1 MFILHRTSCLK
12 VTAFQENP
20 WCIGSCLNHGQ
31 SMIFLQGNHQ
41 AVFRHNLTPHVGF
54 HTWGKQP
61 LPHPLPPLSSASQS
75 GEDLA
80 HEALVKT
87 LLDHFVLSNVWHL
100 GQTKNSSGG
109 LPYEVIVLWRCSIT
123 FWLWLCISETPSA
136 VGTIQARCQVQCH
149 GSVSVVPE
157 WGLGEVGIYM
167 YLSSSI
173 A

>member
-1 MFILHRTSCLK
+1 MD
-12 VTAFQENP
+12 NP
-20 WCIGSCLNHGQ
+20 WSSCKA
-31 SMIFLQGNHQ
+31 ITKPFLDTTW
-41 AVFRHNLTPHVGF
+41 RPMLGF
-54 HTWGKQP
+54 TLESGKQP

-87 LLDHFVLSNVWHL
+87 LLDHFVLSKVWHL

-109 LPYEVIVLWRCSIT
+109 LSYEVIVLWRCSIT